1 MTLDQLI
8 FNLENIRREAGTG
21 NLQVLFRDPCDGILY
36 DEFSLPV
43 LSEVDSVDNLE
54 LFDAFDLSIGDFYVE
69 I

>member
-8 FNLENIRREAGTG
+8 FKLENIRREAGTG
-21 NLQVLFRDPCDGILY
+21 NLRVLFRDPCDGNL
-36 DEFSLPV
+36 EVPMPV